1 MRSIVTVLVLLVST
15 GPLLS
20 GASLPTL
27 SEDQVEGVVAQHRG
41 KVVVLNF
48 WATWCGP
55 CREEFPDLV
64 KLYNEN
70 KDRLVLVSV
79 SMDEPEDKA
88 QVVAYLKQQKAE
100 FPAYLRAFK
109 DFQKFVN
116 AVDPEW
122 GGGIPATVI
131 FDRTGKRIYGHEGKM
146 TYAELKKIVDAQ
158 K

>member
-1 MRSIVTVLVLLVST
+1 MRSILGSLLVVLST
-15 GPLLS
+15 GPLLW

-27 SEDQVEGVVAQHRG
+27 NEEQVTKVLDQHRG
-41 KVVVLNF
+41 KLVVFNF

-64 KLYNEN
+64 RLYNEN
-70 KDRLVLVSV
+70 QDRLVLVSV
-79 SMDEPEDKA
+79 SMDEPEDSA
-88 QVVAYLKQQKAE
+88 QVVSFLKEQKAT
-100 FPAYLRAFK
+100 FPAYLRDFK

-116 AVDPEW
+116 AVDPDW

-131 FDRTGKRIYGHEGKM
+131 FDRTGKRVYGHEGKL
-146 TYAELKKIVDAQ
+146 TYAELRKIIDAQ